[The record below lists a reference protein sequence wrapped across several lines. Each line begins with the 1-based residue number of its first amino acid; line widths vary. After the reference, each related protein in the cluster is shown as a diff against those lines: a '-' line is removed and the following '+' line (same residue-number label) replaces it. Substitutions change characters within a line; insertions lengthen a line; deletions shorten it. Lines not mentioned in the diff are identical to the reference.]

1 VRVTHLLRDAQDRNT
16 VVGMTAS
23 LDTAPR
29 PRRRDQ
35 QRDETRWDLA
45 LAAFRLATSHGLA
58 NVRVPDIAAA
68 VGVSPRTF
76 NNYFHSKEEAIAWPA
91 AQHAAG
97 VASRLRDRPVGEPL
111 GDALVAAVVGLYGPP
126 AGERLPANWLRDF
139 RDLVAAE
146 PSLHGEYLRAASAAE
161 RGLSDAVAERMADAD
176 AVRMAD
182 AVAERID
189 GSAGAERMADAAGQ
203 RMDGA
208 AGQLRARVLA
218 GMVTGAERAAVM
230 HWMQTHDGSL
240 VDTVRT
246 AVRQAVA
253 GLGGAS

>member
-1 VRVTHLLRDAQDRNT
+1 
-16 VVGMTAS
+16 

-35 QRDETRWDLA
+35 QRDETRRDLA
-45 LAAFRLATSHGLA
+45 LVAFRLAVSDGLA

-76 NNYFHSKEEAIAWPA
+76 NNYFHSKEEAIVWPA
-91 AQHAAG
+91 GQHAAS
-97 VASRLRDRPVGEPL
+97 VATRLRDRPVGEPL

-126 AGERLPANWLRDF
+126 AGQWLPANWLRDF

-146 PSLHGEYLRAASAAE
+146 PSLHGEYLRVASIAE
-161 RGLSDAVAERMADAD
+161 RALADALAERMGG
-176 AVRMAD
+176 R
-182 AVAERID
+182 
-189 GSAGAERMADAAGQ
+189 
-203 RMDGA
+203 
-208 AGQLRARVLA
+208 AGQLRARVVA
-218 GMVTGAERAAVM
+218 GMVVGAERAAVM
-230 HWMQTHDGSL
+230 HWMQTRDGSL

-246 AVRQAVA
+246 AVRQATA